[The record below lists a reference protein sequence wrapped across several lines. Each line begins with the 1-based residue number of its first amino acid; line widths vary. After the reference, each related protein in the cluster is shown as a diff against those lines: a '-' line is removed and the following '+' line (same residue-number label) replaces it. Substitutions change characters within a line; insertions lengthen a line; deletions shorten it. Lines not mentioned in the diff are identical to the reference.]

1 VSVIFALAFDSRERA
16 EAARTRLVADG
27 HEVELQPQED
37 GSMVLVVA
45 PPKPD
50 LKPELVQARLQ
61 SILAPLGGE
70 GLGYGGFDSY
80 GLR

>member
-1 VSVIFALAFDSRERA
+1 
-16 EAARTRLVADG
+16 
-27 HEVELQPQED
+27 
-37 GSMVLVVA
+37 MVLVVA